1 MRVGDLVRDNT
12 DAFPDMIGIVVGQ
25 QGVVNRWYVKWL
37 TGYWQGN
44 TTSRWIGCLE
54 VISEKV

>member
-1 MRVGDLVRDNT
+1 MFEVGDLVRDT
-12 DAFPDMIGIVVGQ
+12 DDNSMIGIVVGQ

-54 VISEKV
+54 VI

>member
-1 MRVGDLVRDNT
+1 MRVGDLVRDT
-12 DAFPDMIGIVVGQ
+12 DDTDMIGIVVGAEDEFRE
-25 QGVVNRWYVKWL
+25 RWYVKWL

-54 VISEKV
+54 VVSEKV